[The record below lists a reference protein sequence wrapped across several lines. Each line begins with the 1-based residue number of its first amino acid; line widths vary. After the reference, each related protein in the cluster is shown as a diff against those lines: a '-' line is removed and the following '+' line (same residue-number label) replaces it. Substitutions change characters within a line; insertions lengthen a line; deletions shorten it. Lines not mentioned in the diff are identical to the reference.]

1 MAGLS
6 NHDALRAAT
15 LSITRVSC
23 VTSLSLKKGK
33 VKWPATFLLVD
44 NKGTS

>member
-1 MAGLS
+1 MVSLS

-23 VTSLSLKKGK
+23 VTSLFLKKGE
-33 VKWPATFLLVD
+33 VKWLATFLLVD